1 MNDNYFD
8 EYVMEIVIKKDYLT
22 EKQLEL
28 LNQEP
33 IELGPEDPF
42 YETRFTN

>member
-8 EYVMEIVIKKDYLT
+8 KYVFDVIVDKKYLSS
-22 EKQLEL
+22 EHLEL

-33 IELGPEDPF
+33 INYIDNAF
-42 YETRFTN
+42 

>member
-8 EYVMEIVIKKDYLT
+8 KYVFDVIVDRKYLSD
-22 EKQLEL
+22 KHIEL

-33 IELGPEDPF
+33 IDYIDDAF
-42 YETRFTN
+42 